1 MLKDLSAQFEDA
13 SRSYAAL
20 NDIPRDPDWF
30 LLKLLE
36 EVGELTQASNRMTG
50 RARSKGLSGD
60 QMATALADEV
70 ADVLGHVLLFARV
83 HDIDLAA
90 AVLRKWRFDPGANP
104 GLPHCHP

>member
-1 MLKDLSAQFEDA
+1 MLKHLADQFEDA
-13 SRSYAAL
+13 SRSYAAV
-20 NDIPRDPDWF
+20 NDIPRDRDWF

-60 QMATALADEV
+60 QLATELADEV

-90 AVLRKWRFDPGANP
+90 AILRKWRFDPRANR
-104 GLPHCHP
+104 GLPDCHP